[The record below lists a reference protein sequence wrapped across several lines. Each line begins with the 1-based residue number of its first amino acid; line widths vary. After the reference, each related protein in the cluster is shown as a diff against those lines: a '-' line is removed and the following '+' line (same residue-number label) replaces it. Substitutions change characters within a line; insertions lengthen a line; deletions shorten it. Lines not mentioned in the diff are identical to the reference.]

1 MLQTG
6 NGHDRVNLLMKLSWF
21 GLSLLALLSLAL
33 MSFLITSLT
42 RKGYPVSFVLFVIGV
57 GFSVFY
63 FFQTFLLTRQ
73 NIEINF
79 GVLGVLL
86 IIVILSLLG
95 NSAIFYAAN
104 AAPNPGLASAV
115 ALGAQAAVISML
127 AVVFLKDKLSFL
139 QLVGIVLSVASVF
152 LISIGSVS
160 NSPPVTSKSS
170 DQIIS
175 NR

>member
-1 MLQTG
+1 
-6 NGHDRVNLLMKLSWF
+6 MKLNWF
-21 GLSLLALLSLAL
+21 GLSLLGLASLSV
-33 MSFLITSLT
+33 MSFLITFLT
-42 RKGYPVSFVLFVIGV
+42 RKGYPVSFVLFVIGM

-86 IIVILSLLG
+86 IIVVLSLLG
-95 NSAIFYAAN
+95 NSAVFNAAN
-104 AAPNPGLASAV
+104 VPPNPGLASAM
-115 ALGAQAAVISML
+115 ALGAQAAVISIL
-127 AVVFLKDKLSFL
+127 AVIFLKDKLSFL

-160 NSPPVTSKSS
+160 NFPTVTSKSS